1 MILRYAKIFLTACV
15 GALALLIG
23 VDNVLDYG
31 TNFAAVEHILSMDTI
46 PRGSPLAWRAIT
58 SAPLHHL
65 AYIFIIAVELASG
78 ALCLLGARR
87 LFAARACVASA
98 FNAAKDLAILGLV
111 VALSLYF
118 LGFTI
123 IGGEWFQMW
132 RSEGWN
138 MQEPAFRFV
147 GAVGIILLLV
157 AQRDDELSDDRP
169 LDWKALLRGVAHR
182 DD

>member
-1 MILRYAKIFLTACV
+1 MILRFAKIFLTACV

-23 VDNVLDYG
+23 LDNVLDYG

-65 AYIFIIAVELASG
+65 VYLFIIVVELASG

-87 LFAARACVASA
+87 LWTARGLSAAA
-98 FNAAKDLAILGLV
+98 FNGAKDWTILGLV
-111 VALSLYF
+111 AALSLYF

-147 GAVGIILLLV
+147 GAVGIVLLFV
-157 AQRDDELSDDRP
+157 AQRDEES
-169 LDWKALLRGVAHR
+169 
-182 DD
+182 